1 MLLFMNILKFLFL
14 FFKILESLHLVF
26 IGFEFLR
33 DQINLI
39 IQDHLLWLM
48 SHLFSA
54 HGTDMPSFERIVKT
68 MLTEGMPAMSSDWI
82 GKKAHANWAL
92 KLLNVHC
99 KNDVV

>member
-1 MLLFMNILKFLFL
+1 
-14 FFKILESLHLVF
+14 
-26 IGFEFLR
+26 
-33 DQINLI
+33 
-39 IQDHLLWLM
+39 
-48 SHLFSA
+48 
-54 HGTDMPSFERIVKT
+54 MPSFERIVKT